1 MTDRNQGTGERR
13 APHTARLTEEQS
25 RIVDTKKPPKKK
37 DDGASAL
44 VDRAVNPGPRILP
57 QAMNKLQGERA
68 VVNKKYDISLSP
80 VIKSRETLKETPEIR
95 WQVSPCTS
103 FPLPQNGP

>member
-1 MTDRNQGTGERR
+1 MRCQTQKRRNVQVDRPEPRNRR
-13 APHTARLTEEQS
+13 AQGSPNRRAKPNIGH
-25 RIVDTKKPPKKK
+25 KKTPKKK

-68 VVNKKYDISLSP
+68 VVNKKYDMSLP
-80 VIKSRETLKETPEIR
+80 MLSRAENEGLKEGMKT
-95 WQVSPCTS
+95 
-103 FPLPQNGP
+103 